1 MDIVDCILADHDR
14 QRRMFI
20 ALEDARGD
28 KDALGKMFKHLKDF
42 LEAHAACEEK
52 YFYPTLLK
60 KGEGAVD
67 SDSAEETT
75 EDAIEDHN
83 KIAAALEEVMNHD
96 PDSEAWWAAVD
107 KANCQNS
114 EHMAEEERQGLTD
127 FRRNVPV
134 AQRAKLAVSYMAFE
148 AAHPSDYE
156 RKEKDPETYIAQN
169 S

>member
-14 QRRMFI
+14 QRRMF
-20 ALEDARGD
+20 ASLEDARGNPE
-28 KDALGKMFKHLKDF
+28 ALEKIFKHLKDF

-83 KIAAALEEVMNHD
+83 KIAAALEEVVKHK
-96 PDSEAWWAAVD
+96 PDSKAWWDAVD

-127 FRRNVPV
+127 FRRNVPL
-134 AQRAKLAVSYMAFE
+134 AQRVKLAIEFQAFE

-156 RKEKDPETYIAQN
+156 RKEKDVDAYIEAN

>member
-14 QRRMFI
+14 QRRLFA
-20 ALEDARGD
+20 ALEEARGN
-28 KDALGKMFKHLKDF
+28 KDALGKIFKHLKDF

-52 YFYPTLLK
+52 YFYPVLLK

-83 KIAAALEEVMNHD
+83 KIAEALEAATKHE
-96 PDSEAWWAAVD
+96 PDSPAWWEAVD

-127 FRRNVPV
+127 FRRTVPLE
-134 AQRAKLAVSYMAFE
+134 QRVRLAVDYLAFE
-148 AAHPSDYE
+148 SAHATDYQ
-156 RKEKDPETYIAQN
+156 RREKDPDTYIAQN

>member
-14 QRRMFI
+14 QRRMFA
-20 ALEDARGD
+20 ALEEARD
-28 KDALGKMFKHLKDF
+28 NPDALGKIFKHLKDF

-75 EDAIEDHN
+75 EDAIKDHN
-83 KIAAALEEVMNHD
+83 KIARAAEEAMKHK
-96 PDSEAWWAAVD
+96 PGSRIWWEWVD
-107 KANCQNS
+107 KTQCHNS
-114 EHMAEEERQGLTD
+114 DHMAEEERQGLTD
-127 FRRNVPV
+127 FRRNVPL
-134 AQRAKLAVSYMAFE
+134 AQRVRLAVDYLAFE
-148 AAHPSDYE
+148 SAHPSDYQ
-156 RKEKDPETYIAQN
+156 RKEKVPEEYIEAN